1 MIQFER
7 HRKRNKTNKNLI
19 IITIGFLCSVLVA
32 AFVFQTY
39 ISKLHETKK
48 NNPKILSITIENNS
62 MVKELPY
69 FLIIQHDTI
78 LRKTVHLGK
87 QNYQIAWKW
96 DTVPVIQHILGTN
109 YELRNV
115 YVNDSVSYI
124 MVEILGKNKVQIIQH
139 FFE

>member
-32 AFVFQTY
+32 AVVFQTY
-39 ISKLHETKK
+39 ITKVHETKK
-48 NNPKILSITIENNS
+48 NNPKILSITIENTS
-62 MVKELPY
+62 MFKEIPC
-69 FLIIQHDTI
+69 FLIIQKDTI
-78 LRKTVHLGK
+78 LQKTVHYGK

-96 DTVPVIQHILGTN
+96 DTLPIIQNINSKEYL
-109 YELRNV
+109 LPQV
-115 YVNDSVSYI
+115 YVNDTVSYI
-124 MVEILGKNKVQIIQH
+124 MMQIKGSPEIEILQN

>member
-32 AFVFQTY
+32 AVVFQTY
-39 ISKLHETKK
+39 ISKVQETRK
-48 NNPKILSITIENNS
+48 NNPKILSITIENTS
-62 MVKELPY
+62 MYKELPY
-69 FLIIQHDTI
+69 FLIIKNDTI

-96 DTVPVIQHILGTN
+96 DTVLVLQNIKGKDYVLPQVF
-109 YELRNV
+109 
-115 YVNDSVSYI
+115 VNDSVSYI
-124 MVEILGKNKVQIIQH
+124 MMQIKGNPNIEIMQN